1 MSELFHYASK
11 YYDPQKAHEYYE
23 AHKELKG
30 RKPSTAGLTSEGK
43 QIASYVK
50 TNINAERKAMVESE
64 RNKTKYEIDAHCKKA
79 QFEAAKL
86 RILLES
92 ENGKNDPAIRNE
104 AKTKIKSL
112 VDETKKQRE
121 DLLNKFKEYS
131 NSIVE
136 EYEKKY
142 EHELGEIAK
151 EYTAQKTVKT
161 KKTSSTKRST
171 KSTKSTK
178 SSDAEITPVK
188 KPVAETSSSSGSYT
202 KAEKTQTSKWAI
214 NRAKRKAKALKHSDI
229 LMDERINDIINS
241 RQTVEEILERNNKSD
256 NRIAD
261 LDDFIQSL

>member
-23 AHKELKG
+23 AHKLNG
-30 RKPSTAGLTSEGK
+30 RKLSTAGLTSEGK
-43 QIASYVK
+43 QIASQVK
-50 TNINAERKAMVESE
+50 TNLNAERKAMVESE
-64 RNKTKYEIDAHCKKA
+64 RNKTKSEIDAHCKKA
-79 QFEAAKL
+79 QFEIAKL

-92 ENGKNDPAIRNE
+92 ENGKNDPAVRNE
-104 AKTKIKSL
+104 AKTKIKAL
-112 VDETKKQRE
+112 VDETKKKRE
-121 DLLNKFKEYS
+121 DLLNRFKAYS

-142 EHELGEIAK
+142 ENELSEIAK
-151 EYTAQKTVKT
+151 EYTAQ
-161 KKTSSTKRST
+161 KTSSTKRST
-171 KSTKSTK
+171 KSTE

-188 KPVAETSSSSGSYT
+188 KPVTKTSFSSGSYT
-202 KAEKTQTSKWAI
+202 KAEESQHSKWAI

-241 RQTVEEILERNNKSD
+241 GQTMEEIIERNNKSD

-261 LDDFIQSL
+261 LNDFIQSL